1 MATETLETIK
11 PAGEAPANGSK
22 ASHKV
27 PEPPLTDKIIERVIE
42 RIGGRAG
49 VETAYGEPI
58 VRGELTVVP
67 VARVRWAFGAGSGMP
82 VDEQKPNA
90 AQCGAGAGGGV
101 MVDPIG
107 YLEIGARGS
116 EFKPIVPPYPGPLF
130 LLAAGVTAALVLRGI
145 AKLLGR

>member
-1 MATETLETIK
+1 MATETLETIR
-11 PAGEAPANGSK
+11 PTSEAPANGSK

-42 RIGGRAG
+42 RIGGRAA

-58 VRGELTVVP
+58 VRGDLTVVP

-82 VDEQKPNA
+82 VDEQERNA
-90 AQCGAGAGGGV
+90 APSGSGAGGAV

-107 YLEIGARGS
+107 YLEIGARGT
-116 EFKPIVPPYPGPLF
+116 EFKPIVPPYPGALF
-130 LLAAGVTAALVLRGI
+130 LLAGGVTAALVLRGL
-145 AKLLGR
+145 AKLIRR